1 MGDRTKTF
9 KAFKNIQFKT
19 PKEEVSLAYL
29 KNLEQAS
36 VGGAK
41 WNEGSINRQQGQE
54 GKESQIRQGRVGH
67 KEDFGFDSE

>member
-1 MGDRTKTF
+1 MRAAYVPDTQRFEGSEGVGYVGDRTKTFKAF

-41 WNEGSINRQQGQE
+41 
-54 GKESQIRQGRVGH
+54 
-67 KEDFGFDSE
+67 